1 VDHAAVARALA
12 MIEEAYAEPLKLER
26 LAAEAG
32 MERFA
37 FAHAFRRV
45 VGRPP
50 YAHLTERRLRAAAE
64 LLRDSDS
71 TVLEISLAI
80 GFPSVSSLNRAFRRT
95 FGVSPTA
102 YRGGQ
107 ESRS

>member
-1 VDHAAVARALA
+1 

-64 LLRDSDS
+64 LLRDSDR

-80 GFPSVSSLNRAFRRT
+80 GFPLGQQPQPSV
-95 FGVSPTA
+95 PTHI
-102 YRGGQ
+102 
-107 ESRS
+107 RSEPDGL